1 MKDYEYIASR
11 MTQEAALCQ
20 LAEEAA
26 ELAKAALKLR
36 RAIVQDSPTPTT
48 EEDARGNVL
57 EEMADTLV
65 AFRALEHING
75 LGASLIVEGIAYV
88 KEKRWVDRLK
98 AAEHKTKEGGENAE
112 EDKQQAEGR
121 EI

>member
-1 MKDYEYIASR
+1 MNDYEYIASR
-11 MTQEAALCQ
+11 ITHEAALCQ

-26 ELAKAALKLR
+26 ELAQAALKLR
-36 RAIVQDSPTPTT
+36 RVLAQDSPTPTT

-65 AFRALEHING
+65 AFRAWEHING
-75 LGASLIVEGIAYV
+75 LGASLIVDGIAYV

-98 AAEHKTKEGGENAE
+98 AAESKMKEGEENAE
-112 EDKQQAEGR
+112 EDKLKTERR
-121 EI
+121 EV

>member
-1 MKDYEYIASR
+1 MNDYEYIASR
-11 MTQEAALCQ
+11 ITQEAALCQ

-65 AFRALEHING
+65 AFRAWEHING
-75 LGASLIVEGIAYV
+75 LGASLIVDGIAYV

-98 AAEHKTKEGGENAE
+98 AAESKMKEGEENAE

>member
-1 MKDYEYIASR
+1 MTDYEYIASCI
-11 MTQEAALCQ
+11 TQESALCQ
-20 LAEEAA
+20 IAEEAA
-26 ELAKAALKLR
+26 ELAQAALKLR
-36 RAIVQDSPTPTT
+36 RVLAQDSPTPTT

-65 AFRALEHING
+65 AFRAWEHING
-75 LGASLIVEGIAYV
+75 LGASLIVDGIAYV

-98 AAEHKTKEGGENAE
+98 AAENKTKDGGESAE

-121 EI
+121 TV

>member
-1 MKDYEYIASR
+1 MNDYEYIASR
-11 MTQEAALCQ
+11 ITQEAALCQ

-26 ELAKAALKLR
+26 ELAQAALKLR
-36 RAIVQDSPTPTT
+36 RVLAQDSPTPTT

-65 AFRALEHING
+65 AFRAWEHING
-75 LGASLIVEGIAYV
+75 LGASLIVDGIAYV

-98 AAEHKTKEGGENAE
+98 AAESKMKEGEENAE
-112 EDKQQAEGR
+112 EDKLKTERR
-121 EI
+121 EV